1 MCTMNMG
8 GILRAAWMWYNGKM
22 EIKREDIVHLA
33 ELSDFSLS
41 EDEIVSLGSGLQGII
56 QYISQLEEL
65 DTSDVEPTYQVFE
78 MNNIWRADEVLPQDA
93 MRKELLALTKEEKD
107 NQVKVPKVL

>member
-1 MCTMNMG
+1 MNMG

-41 EDEIVSLGSGLQGII
+41 EDEIVSLGSDLQGII

-93 MRKELLALTKEEKD
+93 TRKELLALTKEEKD